1 MIQHLNH
8 ILTTS
13 LVVTCI
19 FCFCR
24 ADDANVLD
32 LPKPRTVGGRPL
44 MEVLR
49 DRKSTRDFIKKE
61 IPLQVLS
68 DMLWAAWGVNRPESG
83 KRTAPSAV
91 NWQEID
97 VYVASAKGLHLYDPF
112 EHRLI
117 EILSDDIRGVTGMQ
131 DFVKDAPVNLIFV
144 ADYSRMG
151 KRPQKDK
158 DFYSATDAA
167 FISQNVYL
175 FCASEGLGTV
185 VRGAID
191 RDKLARKMKL
201 SSEQKIILAQSIGYP
216 IDSQ

>member
-1 MIQHLNH
+1 MIEYLNH
-8 ILTTS
+8 IMTTC
-13 LVVTCI
+13 LIVVCM
-19 FCFCR
+19 FSFCR
-24 ADDANVLD
+24 ADGVKALD
-32 LPKPRTVGGRPL
+32 LPKPRTTGGRPL

-49 DRKSTRDFIKKE
+49 DRRSAREFSKKE

-97 VYVASAKGLHLYDPF
+97 VYVASAKGLYIYDASA
-112 EHRLI
+112 HSLTQL
-117 EILSDDIRGVTGMQ
+117 LSEDIRGVTGTQ
-131 DFVKDAPVNLIFV
+131 AFVKEAPVNLIFV

-151 KRPQKDK
+151 KGPQKDK

-175 FCASEGLGTV
+175 FCASEGLATV
-185 VRGAID
+185 VRGALNRD
-191 RDKLARKMKL
+191 RLAKKMKL
-201 SSEQKIILAQSIGYP
+201 SSEQKVILAQSVGYP
-216 IDSQ
+216 LE

>member
-1 MIQHLNH
+1 VIDHLNDL
-8 ILTTS
+8 LTAS
-13 LVVTCI
+13 LVIVCI
-19 FCFCR
+19 FSFCR
-24 ADDANVLD
+24 ADNANFLE
-32 LPKPRTVGGRPL
+32 LPKPRTTGGRPL
-44 MEVLR
+44 MEVLS
-49 DRKSTRDFIKKE
+49 DRRSTREFTRKE

-91 NWQEID
+91 NWQEIE
-97 VYVASAKGLHLYDPF
+97 VYVASAKGLHRYDAS

-117 EILSDDIRGVTGMQ
+117 KVFSEDIRGLTGMQ

-151 KRPQKDK
+151 NRSQKDK
-158 DFYSATDAA
+158 DFYSAADAA

-175 FCASEGLGTV
+175 FCASERLGTV

-191 RDKLARKMKL
+191 REKLAKRMNL
-201 SSEQKIILAQSIGYP
+201 PSEQKIILAQSVGYP
-216 IDSQ
+216 LD